1 MFCTV
6 LGIVLTFI
14 GTTLSLWSILNL
26 NKKVA
31 GSWLGLKNYAEEA
44 PKQKRLAKMGIVI
57 IAIGSIF
64 QIVGI
69 FYL

>member
-26 NKKVA
+26 NEKVA

-44 PKQKRLAKMGIVI
+44 PK
-57 IAIGSIF
+57 
-64 QIVGI
+64 
-69 FYL
+69 